1 MAPYIDREYYWV
13 WQDDQRWELAQYRVL
28 SDGPTWEYYG
38 AAPWEAVYV
47 QPEEIAIH
55 VERPAPHI
63 HRGEC

>member
-28 SDGPTWEYYG
+28 SDGPIWAYPEDAPLG
-38 AAPWEAVYV
+38 ADMV
-47 QPEEIAIH
+47 QEDDIAIH